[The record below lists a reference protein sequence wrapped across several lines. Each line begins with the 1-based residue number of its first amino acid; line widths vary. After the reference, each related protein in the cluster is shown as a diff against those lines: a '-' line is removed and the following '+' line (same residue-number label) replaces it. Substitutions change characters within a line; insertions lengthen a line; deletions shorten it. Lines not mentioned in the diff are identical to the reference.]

1 MIISSQRYIN
11 QDTVSANID
20 RQDYEVTLS
29 PEFELDGETY
39 QVVLDGHHAYHAA
52 ITAGVEP
59 EFVEADSSDN
69 DTICLLNEGFIEDF
83 LAANYMDADW
93 YDIRT
98 GRDIW

>member
-1 MIISSQRYIN
+1 MIISSQRYLD
-11 QDTVSANID
+11 QDTVNDNID

-29 PEFELDGETY
+29 PEFELDGNTY

-52 ITAGVEP
+52 LAAGAEP
-59 EFVEADSSDN
+59 LFVIADSSDN
-69 DTICLLNEGFIEDF
+69 DTICLLNEGMVDEF
-83 LAANYMDADW
+83 LAANHMDSDW